1 MDVSFKRLD
10 HGSQGRDD
18 TLFSLGVFV
27 LGSGGCILDTCPNIL
42 LIRDNSCNSWM
53 FLLKDRIPAFSIRVS
68 TKRSTIY
75 RLTSKGD
82 PAIYDFG

>member
-1 MDVSFKRLD
+1 MDDYSKKTGSRLA
-10 HGSQGRDD
+10 GRDD

-27 LGSGGCILDTCPNIL
+27 SGSGGCILDAYPNIL
-42 LIRDNSCNSWM
+42 LIRDNLRNSWT
-53 FLLKDRIPAFSIRVS
+53 LLKEWIPAFSIRVS

>member
-27 LGSGGCILDTCPNIL
+27 LGSGGCILDAYPNIL
-42 LIRDNSCNSWM
+42 LIRDNSCNSWT
-53 FLLKDRIPAFSIRVS
+53 LLKEWIPAFSIRVS

-75 RLTSKGD
+75 RLTSRGD